1 MTEPDDPRKN
11 QLLACL
17 PEADWQR
24 WKPLFELVHL
34 PVGKVLHEA
43 GEEMPF
49 VCFLTSGVVSL
60 LYVLE
65 NGSSAEMAVVGCE
78 GVVGISV
85 LMGGNTTANR
95 AVVQRAGMG
104 YRLSARTIMRDFDT
118 EGPVMRLMLRYIQA
132 LLTQMY
138 QTAVRDRQRSLDQQL
153 CHWLLLS

>member
-1 MTEPDDPRKN
+1 
-11 QLLACL
+11 
-17 PEADWQR
+17 
-24 WKPLFELVHL
+24 
-34 PVGKVLHEA
+34 
-43 GEEMPF
+43 
-49 VCFLTSGVVSL
+49 
-60 LYVLE
+60 
-65 NGSSAEMAVVGCE
+65 MAVVGCE

-95 AVVQRAGMG
+95 AVVQSAGMG

-118 EGPVMRLMLRYIQA
+118 EGPVMHLMLRYIQA